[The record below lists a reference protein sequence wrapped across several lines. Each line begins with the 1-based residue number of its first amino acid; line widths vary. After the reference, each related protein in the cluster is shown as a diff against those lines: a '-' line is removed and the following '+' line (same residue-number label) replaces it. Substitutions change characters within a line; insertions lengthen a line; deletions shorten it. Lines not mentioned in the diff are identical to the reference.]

1 MYSGKVS
8 KWNKFSIKQDRNII
22 ITNLYFYH
30 FKKKKIRRIVALEN
44 LAGLTKLLKKNSGEF
59 VIHVKKEHDYR
70 LHSEHREIVF
80 EMLKITYLSVVKDN
94 LPIFGIAKANKLI
107 DFATTESDVS
117 RGISR
122 MPLVLARIYEEDIK
136 FDTETKPTKQKQT
149 FKMSPSALQRE
160 QLSDE

>member
-30 FKKKKIRRIVALEN
+30 FKKKSKYFNRVVNVLKFLFPFLEIRRIVALEN

-70 LHSEHREIVF
+70 LHSE
-80 EMLKITYLSVVKDN
+80 
-94 LPIFGIAKANKLI
+94 
-107 DFATTESDVS
+107 
-117 RGISR
+117 
-122 MPLVLARIYEEDIK
+122 
-136 FDTETKPTKQKQT
+136 Q
-149 FKMSPSALQRE
+149 
-160 QLSDE
+160 

>member
-1 MYSGKVS
+1 MYSS
-8 KWNKFSIKQDRNII
+8 
-22 ITNLYFYH
+22 
-30 FKKKKIRRIVALEN
+30 
-44 LAGLTKLLKKNSGEF
+44 
-59 VIHVKKEHDYR
+59 
-70 LHSEHREIVF
+70 REIVF

-160 QLSDE
+160 QLSYE